1 MKLKLYYRPGT
12 CALASFLALEEAGAD
27 YEAVDV
33 SDQLDLLAS
42 LNPRAKVPVLEVD
55 GRILREN
62 VAILSFIARRFPV
75 SALLPQDPFEE
86 AQCLST
92 AAWFASTLHIDYRRF
107 LKPAVY
113 SPERAARD
121 AISAEG
127 ALQYACDL
135 DELDQQLRGKTWLHG
150 EQRSVADL
158 YGLVFVDWAHRS
170 ALYEPKWSGI
180 DQWVERLRQRPAVA
194 RVLKI
199 MGSPLVA
206 GDKKC

>member
-1 MKLKLYYRPGT
+1 VKLKLYYRPGT
-12 CALASFLALEEAGAD
+12 CALASFLALEEAEAD

-42 LNPRAKVPVLEVD
+42 LNPRGKVPVLEVD

-62 VAILSFIARRFPV
+62 VAILSFIARRFP
-75 SALLPQDPFEE
+75 AAGLLPQDPFEE

-107 LKPAVY
+107 LKPSVY
-113 SPERAARD
+113 SPGGAARD

-127 ALQYACDL
+127 ALQYGRDL
-135 DELDQQLRGKTWLHG
+135 DELDQQLRGRTWLHG

-170 ALYEPKWSGI
+170 ALHDPGWSGI

-206 GDKKC
+206 GD